1 MLQLFLFAAL
11 SLFTPQA
18 PQTPTFAEGIE
29 HMRAQDW
36 PDAVRVF
43 EARVAANDQEAR
55 SWFQLGMA
63 WHMQGKWE
71 EALQAH
77 SRAAGFPATRVLGA
91 YNAACACSQLQRA
104 DEAFAWIQ
112 KAVAAGWGDRK
123 QWATDS
129 DLDPIRSDP
138 RFAKVL
144 PPLLEGSDLF
154 AEKPEVLYTLV
165 GEGPGDQFGWVARV
179 VGDLDGDGVLD
190 FATTAPSRAGW
201 SGSVYV
207 YSGKTGALRF
217 RVDGEPGW
225 SLGNSVEG
233 RVDFNGD
240 GVLDVIAGAPG
251 MGQQSGRVLLV
262 SGKDGSRLRIL
273 EAGVAGDRF
282 GLRVAGIPDQDGDG
296 HADVLVGA
304 PGDGAGKVYLLSS
317 ASGKQLAMIDGE
329 AKGDQFGCALDATF
343 EGGVARLVVGASGA
357 GPTQHGRAYLFR
369 YEPPN
374 WVRYGMIDSDKL
386 GANLGQYFTA
396 FLGDVDG
403 DGISDAYASD
413 WNHGCRGPGT
423 GRAYI
428 CSGASGAQIRTID
441 GRHPGEGF
449 GTSQAVCGDANGD
462 GVADLC
468 IGAWQNPE
476 GGPSAGKVY
485 LVSGKDGTD
494 LATWTSLQ
502 AGDTLGFD
510 AVGLGDANGD
520 GQDDFLVTAAWSTVQ
535 FGRQGRVFV
544 LAGPALR
551 PKPGQESEAK

>member
-1 MLQLFLFAAL
+1 
-11 SLFTPQA
+11 
-18 PQTPTFAEGIE
+18 
-29 HMRAQDW
+29 
-36 PDAVRVF
+36 
-43 EARVAANDQEAR
+43 
-55 SWFQLGMA
+55 
-63 WHMQGKWE
+63 
-71 EALQAH
+71 
-77 SRAAGFPATRVLGA
+77 
-91 YNAACACSQLQRA
+91 
-104 DEAFAWIQ
+104 
-112 KAVAAGWGDRK
+112 
-123 QWATDS
+123 
-129 DLDPIRSDP
+129 
-138 RFAKVL
+138 
-144 PPLLEGSDLF
+144 
-154 AEKPEVLYTLV
+154 
-165 GEGPGDQFGWVARV
+165 
-179 VGDLDGDGVLD
+179 
-190 FATTAPSRAGW
+190 
-201 SGSVYV
+201 
-207 YSGKTGALRF
+207 
-217 RVDGEPGW
+217 
-225 SLGNSVEG
+225 
-233 RVDFNGD
+233 
-240 GVLDVIAGAPG
+240 
-251 MGQQSGRVLLV
+251 
-262 SGKDGSRLRIL
+262 
-273 EAGVAGDRF
+273 
-282 GLRVAGIPDQDGDG
+282 
-296 HADVLVGA
+296 
-304 PGDGAGKVYLLSS
+304 
-317 ASGKQLAMIDGE
+317 
-329 AKGDQFGCALDATF
+329 
-343 EGGVARLVVGASGA
+343 ARLVVGASGA